1 MWTMQKDNVYK
12 LVSTPARR
20 EELEQL
26 GFTVVN
32 PEPGPAPIRQDPLEK
47 ELEDGNVT
55 VPVLQD
61 VSEKNGRNPLQWNG
75 KYITQLYSV
84 QEMRECLRD
93 LGLGYK
99 KNDTRAVLKAK
110 LDNYCKSVKA
120 HRE

>member
-26 GFTVVN
+26 GFSVINRN
-32 PEPGPAPIRQDPLEK
+32 PVPAPIRKDPLEN
-47 ELEDGNVT
+47 ESDNGNIT
-55 VPVLQD
+55 APELQD
-61 VSEKNGRNPLQWNG
+61 VSEKRGHNPLQWNG